1 MGLEPG
7 TSRVVA
13 FSDVPSDGFRVGVE
27 KERELGIYTRVLSC
41 MSASLSLATKSI
53 IDDYVMPRSRAAT
66 EVRNHRRWSRAAA
79 EVWKHHGGHEPPRR
93 FGTTNG
99 GHRRAAAEVWNHR
112 RRSRAATEVRNHI
125 LSSPPL
131 AAANHQHHNRLP
143 PPPPPPPSLL

>member
-13 FSDVPSDGFRVGVE
+13 FSDMPSDGFRVGVE

-99 GHRRAAAEVWNHR
+99 DHEPPRRFGTTDGGHEPPRRFGTTFFV
-112 RRSRAATEVRNHI
+112 
-125 LSSPPL
+125 SSPPL

>member
-27 KERELGIYTRVLSC
+27 IKRELGIYTRVLSC

-53 IDDYVMPRSRAAT
+53 IDDYAMP
-66 EVRNHRRWSRAAA
+66 
-79 EVWKHHGGHEPPRR
+79 
-93 FGTTNG
+93 
-99 GHRRAAAEVWNHR
+99 
-112 RRSRAATEVRNHI
+112 RSRAATEVRNHI

-131 AAANHQHHNRLP
+131 AAQGRALP
-143 PPPPPPPSLL
+143 LGGVSKLRC